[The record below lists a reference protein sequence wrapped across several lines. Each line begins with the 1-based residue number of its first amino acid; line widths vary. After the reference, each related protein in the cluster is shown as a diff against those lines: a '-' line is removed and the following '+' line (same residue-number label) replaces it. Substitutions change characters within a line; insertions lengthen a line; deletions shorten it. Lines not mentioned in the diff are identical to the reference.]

1 MRFRHIFIGI
11 GSLLVITL
19 LFLSDPSV
27 GFIAQL
33 PVGSGTL
40 GLLLGLVVSILYIAL
55 LHLSRK
61 GLFDY
66 LDLER
71 FFNKAYETPQS
82 AGSALIAVALSM
94 IAIAI
99 VIHAA
104 AK

>member
-1 MRFRHIFIGI
+1 MRFRHIFMGI

-33 PVGSGTL
+33 PVGSGTI

-55 LHLSRK
+55 LHISRK

-66 LDLER
+66 LDLEQ
-71 FFNKAYETPQS
+71 FFKKAFETS
-82 AGSALIAVALSM
+82 EGAGTALVAVGLAM

>member
-1 MRFRHIFIGI
+1 MRFRHVFMGI
-11 GSLLVITL
+11 GSILVIIS

-33 PVGSGTL
+33 PVGSGTI

-55 LHLSRK
+55 VHLARK

-66 LDLER
+66 LDLEK
-71 FFNKAYETPQS
+71 FFIKAYETPQG
-82 AGSALIAVALSM
+82 AGLALIAVAVAM
-94 IAIAI
+94 VAIAIA
-99 VIHAA
+99 IHAA